1 MQPLRHHH
9 RSIVSATDFNRKLQ
23 WFVCILKFQN
33 YCPNFMPSS
42 GTTADGRLSK
52 SDSTACHRFIC
63 GTFPSPES
71 SLCIFQFYGQPNLR
85 YHFDSLFSGTTS
97 GTNYFINQAPSEN
110 S

>member
-9 RSIVSATDFNRKLQ
+9 RSIVSATDFNKKLQ

-42 GTTADGRLSK
+42 GTTADDCLSK
-52 SDSTACHRFIC
+52 SNSTACHRFIC
-63 GTFPSPES
+63 GTCFPHQKV
-71 SLCIFQFYGQPNLR
+71 LCNFQFCGQPNLR
-85 YHFDSLFSGTTS
+85 YHLTFSGTTS
-97 GTNYFINQAPSEN
+97 GTNYFTNQAPAEN

>member
-42 GTTADGRLSK
+42 GTTADGCLSK
-52 SDSTACHRFIC
+52 SDSTACRRFIC
-63 GTFPSPES
+63 CTFPSPES
-71 SLCIFQFYGQPNLR
+71 SLCNFQFYGQPNLG